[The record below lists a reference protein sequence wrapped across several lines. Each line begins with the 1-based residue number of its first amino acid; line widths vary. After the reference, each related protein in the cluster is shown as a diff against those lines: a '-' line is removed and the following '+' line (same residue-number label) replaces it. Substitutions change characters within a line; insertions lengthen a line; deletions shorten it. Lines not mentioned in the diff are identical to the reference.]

1 MAGWPRLGWVCRT
14 KLSGTVKSIF
24 GRSEHWWDR
33 IGVSSVTTRL
43 FVISVY
49 SPSSFFRRSLPMAPV
64 AASRFPLL
72 ISYSSSFA
80 FPFGENLP
88 PLVPPA
94 ISIITLRVPRGASTI
109 AESRVALCYH
119 SGVSEAIS
127 PTLRVPTTSLP
138 DTMLRSS
145 LA

>member
-1 MAGWPRLGWVCRT
+1 MMAGCLT

-33 IGVSSVTTRL
+33 IGVSSVTTRP

-49 SPSSFFRRSLPMAPV
+49 SPYGSFQRGLPVAPA

-72 ISYSSSFA
+72 ISYSPSFA
-80 FPFGENLP
+80 FPFRENL
-88 PLVPPA
+88 LLLAPPA
-94 ISIITLRVPRGASTI
+94 LSIITLCVPGGASTI
-109 AESRVALCYH
+109 AESRVAPCYP
-119 SGVSEAIS
+119 SPVCEAIS

-138 DTMLRSS
+138 DTVLRSS